1 MIFSVHFIDNLLSI
15 VNQDILIHDLSLS
28 NSLLLSDLL
37 FIGVQVEL
45 EGDLNKFNDIPCTF
59 HR

>member
-1 MIFSVHFIDNLLSI
+1 MIFPTNLIDNLLFI
-15 VNQDILIHDLSLS
+15 LNQYNLVNDLSLS

-37 FIGVQVEL
+37 FIRDQVKL